1 MTQLCVQVLGPL
13 RVLDECGAE
22 IKLASRKSRALLA
35 YLALRPSES
44 HARDRLATLLWEH
57 ADDELARTS
66 LRQALASLRKALPE
80 SLQSALLTTTDTVA
94 LDGDCVQCDVT
105 QFKSSVITPTRAS
118 LQTAAQLYRGD
129 LLEGFDARSAN
140 FEEWL
145 SNERLL
151 LRRQACEALQR
162 LAQLALASQDFD
174 CAATACN
181 RLLVLEPLNEANHRV
196 LMELHAKRGAYA
208 EALRQF
214 RVCKD
219 LLRREL
225 DVAPE
230 PATEQLYRELM
241 KRRRMTSDGAHTDD
255 TDVSVEEAEDDGA
268 LTRIDSRPQLR
279 DAVVLVARLN
289 GLLELE
295 ATLDPEESHRLAT
308 AFQDR
313 VHRIVQEF
321 GGAADRRVGSNVLAV
336 FGIPNAYGNEA
347 ECAVRAALMLKESVK
362 HEHWPVVADL
372 DLQIG
377 IAQGQVL
384 PTATLFPLSGRP
396 THVAHTLATRAQAQ
410 EILLSDELRQSLGD
424 RGICKHHPAD
434 DLNGAAM
441 RTWILDSLRTQED
454 AAERPFVGRRPELA
468 MVLAALDRCVAAR
481 RGRAI
486 VVRGEAG
493 IGKSRLVEAVTKAAL
508 DRNIE
513 VHCAQ
518 IFDFGQSPGRGPI
531 QTLALSLMGAS
542 VNANASERS
551 AAVRRLLAARG
562 GSIDQSIFLSDLV
575 DAPLESELAS
585 LQQAMDAQT
594 RERGR
599 ASALA
604 SIIEAAAQRSAQL
617 LVAEDV
623 HWADAVEL
631 ARLGEIA
638 ATVASCPILLIMTTR
653 PEGDPINAAWRARAR
668 GCPVTTL
675 DLAPLAPDEAAE
687 LAAYFPEL
695 SRSTV
700 DACISRAEGYPLFL
714 DQLLRAANAGH
725 ESLPGSVRTLVLSR
739 ADRLTDLDHR
749 ALLAAAVLGQRF
761 GLDALRHMLEEPHYE
776 VSALTEAGLVLGSGN
791 ELQFAHALFRD
802 AVYES
807 TLKSQRRDW
816 HKKAAGWFEQR
827 DMALRADHLAAA
839 QDEGAAAAYA
849 DAARA
854 EQQAFKFERALGL
867 ATKAAALAHEP
878 EMLHSTSALMG
889 ELLLLLGRTHDAL
902 AAYREALDFAVDP
915 IGRGRGLF
923 GIASAL
929 RVMDRHEE
937 ALDALDRAEVQLADS
952 ADART
957 RAQLSTLRGNLCFP
971 LGRYDACLQAHRRA
985 HEFAVQAGCPLET
998 ARALG
1003 GLGDAFYQRGELV
1016 TARKHFTQ
1024 CVQEA
1029 RKHNLANVLLA
1040 NLPMLGITDV
1050 YYGSPTAGRESLKE
1064 ALELAHRLGDLRSE
1078 LLIHLC
1084 FGPGFLIQAQ
1094 YAEAERTSNN
1104 ALRLARQLGAR
1115 RFQSECTGI
1124 LAITHLARGERVK
1137 ALELAREGLELGR
1150 ETGMSY
1156 CGPVLLSILARA
1168 TDDATERE
1176 QALKEGEALLAA
1188 GCVSHSY
1195 LDFYSNAIEVS
1206 LQHQQ
1211 WNEALRHA
1219 AALESYTAREPMP
1232 LTDAIVR
1239 RARLLAAAGIS
1250 QATPKLRQELED
1262 LAASLRKMNAHAA
1275 IAAVEQRLASC

>member
-1 MTQLCVQVLGPL
+1 MTHLCLQVLGPL
-13 RVLDECGAE
+13 RVLDEHGVE

-44 HARDRLATLLWEH
+44 HARDRLAALLWEQ

-66 LRQALASLRKALPE
+66 LRQAIASLRKSLPE
-80 SLQSALLTTTDTVA
+80 RHQGAIITTTDAIA
-94 LDGDCVQCDVT
+94 LNADSIQCDVT
-105 QFKSSVITPTRAS
+105 RFKSAISTPTRAS

-129 LLEGFDARSAN
+129 LLEGFDARSAS

-151 LRRQACEALQR
+151 LRREACEALQR
-162 LAQLALASQDFD
+162 LAQLALAAQDFD
-174 CAATACN
+174 SATTACN
-181 RLLVLEPLNEANHRV
+181 RLLTLEPLNEANHRA

-230 PATEQLYRELM
+230 PATEQLFRELM
-241 KRRRMTSDGAHTDD
+241 KRRRATSEASLPEGAND
-255 TDVSVEEAEDDGA
+255 SIEDDEDSNA
-268 LTRIDSRPQLR
+268 PVRIDARPQLR
-279 DAVVLVARLN
+279 DAVVMVARLH
-289 GLLELE
+289 GLLEVE
-295 ATLDPEESHRLAT
+295 ANLDAEEAHRLAM

-313 VHRIVQEF
+313 VQRIAQEF
-321 GGAADRRVGSNVLAV
+321 GGVADRRVGSNVLVV
-336 FGIPNAYGNEA
+336 FGVPHAYGNEA
-347 ECAVRAALMLKESVK
+347 ECAVRAALMLADSVK
-362 HEHWPVVADL
+362 HEEWPVSADL
-372 DLQIG
+372 QLQIG

-424 RGICKHHPAD
+424 RGICRHHPAD

-454 AAERPFVGRRPELA
+454 ALERPFVGRRPELA
-468 MVLAALDRCVAAR
+468 MILAALDRCVAGR
-481 RGRAI
+481 RGRSI
-486 VVRGEAG
+486 VIRGEAG
-493 IGKSRLVEAVTKAAL
+493 IGKSRLVEAVATAAQE
-508 DRNIE
+508 RAIE

-531 QTLALSLMGAS
+531 QTLALSLLGAS
-542 VNANASERS
+542 VNADAKERA

-562 GSIDQSIFLSDLV
+562 GTIDQSIFLSDLV
-575 DAPLESELAS
+575 DAPLEPELAA
-585 LQQAMDAQT
+585 LQQAMDAAT

-604 SIIEAAAQRSAQL
+604 AIIEAASQRSAQL
-617 LVAEDV
+617 LIAEDI
-623 HWADAVEL
+623 HWADTDEL

-638 ATVASCPILLIMTTR
+638 ATVANCPILLIMTTR
-653 PEGDPINAAWRARAR
+653 PEGDPINASWRARAR

-695 SRSTV
+695 PRMTIE
-700 DACISRAEGYPLFL
+700 ACISRAEGYPLFL

-725 ESLPGSVRTLVLSR
+725 DSLPGSVRTLVLSR
-739 ADRLTDLDHR
+739 ADRLRDQDHC
-749 ALLAAAVLGQRF
+749 ALLAGAVLGQQF
-761 GLDALRHMLEEPHYE
+761 GLDALRHMLEDPEYQAG
-776 VSALTEAGLVLGSGN
+776 ALIEAGLVIGEAS

-816 HKKAAGWFEQR
+816 HRKAASWFARR
-827 DMALRADHLAAA
+827 DMALHADHLAAA
-839 QDEGAAAAYA
+839 QDEGAAAAYV

-854 EQQAFKFERALGL
+854 EQQALKFERALNL

-878 EMLHSTSALMG
+878 ALLHSTSALMG

-902 AAYREALDFAVDP
+902 AAYRESLDFAVDP
-915 IGRGRGLF
+915 NARGRGLF

-937 ALDALDRAEVQLADS
+937 ALDALDRAEMQLSDLADS
-952 ADART
+952 RT
-957 RAQLSTLRGNLCFP
+957 RAQLNTLRGNLCFP
-971 LGRYDACLQAHRRA
+971 LGRYDACLQAHQRA
-985 HEFAVQAGCPLET
+985 HEYAVQAQCPLET

-1016 TARKHFTQ
+1016 TARKHFAQ

-1029 RKHNLANVLLA
+1029 RKHNLASVLLA

-1094 YAEAERTSNN
+1094 YAEAERASNN

-1115 RFQSECTGI
+1115 RFQSECIGI
-1124 LAITHLARGERVK
+1124 LAIAQLAREDRAK

-1168 TDDATERE
+1168 TDDANERT
-1176 QALKEGEALLAA
+1176 QALQEGEALLAA

-1206 LQHQQ
+1206 LQQQQ
-1211 WNEALRHA
+1211 WEEALRYA
-1219 AALESYTAREPMP
+1219 AALELYTAREPMP
-1232 LTDAIVR
+1232 LSDAIVQ
-1239 RARLLAAAGIS
+1239 RARLLAAAGS
-1250 QATPKLRQELED
+1250 SANSPRLTEQLEN

-1275 IAAVEQRLASC
+1275 LVAVEQRLAIL